1 MSKNV
6 VLILSLA
13 AVAAVSAPTYAGFN
27 LPNGL
32 NLANGLST
40 NGLSTNGL
48 SSNGLTSNGLT
59 SNGLSSNGLSS
70 NGLSLQ
76 AVRLIM
82 RDGTELALR

>member
-48 SSNGLTSNGLT
+48 SSNGLTSNGL
-59 SNGLSSNGLSS
+59 SS